1 MTGSNPADDL
11 ASASGRVVSRR
22 SALLLGAAAALTAC
36 STPGPVAAPASS
48 STAPAPTGTN
58 ASPTSASTG
67 PATSVSATAGTSPAR
82 EIREVTHGPRSVA
95 AVALTF
101 HGAGDPRFADAI
113 MTAAERVGAVLTVL
127 AVGSWL
133 QTYPQMGDRVLAGGH
148 ELGNHTLHHRPMRL
162 MGESAAL
169 TEIVGGQREV
179 QRFTT
184 APSWF
189 RPSGTPHATPHILAA
204 AARAGYS
211 TSLSFDVDPRDYTD
225 PGPDLVVSRVL
236 GAARPGSI
244 VSLHLGHAG
253 TVAAMP
259 RLLGGLHDHGLVAVT
274 VSQLL
279 HGVRP

>member
-1 MTGSNPADDL
+1 MTGSNPVDDP

-22 SALLLGAAAALTAC
+22 SVLLLGAAAALTAC

-48 STAPAPTGTN
+48 SAASAPSGTQG
-58 ASPTSASTG
+58 SPTSASSG
-67 PATSVSATAGTSPAR
+67 PSASETPTSGTSPAGGT
-82 EIREVTHGPRSVA
+82 REVTHGPRSVA

-113 MTAAERVGAVLTVL
+113 LAAAAKAGAALTVL

-133 QTYPQMGDRVLAGGH
+133 QSYPQMGARVLAGGH
-148 ELGNHTLHHRPMRL
+148 ELGNHTLRHRPMRL
-162 MGESAAL
+162 MSESAAY

-179 QRFTT
+179 RRFTT

-236 GAARPGSI
+236 GAVRPGSI

-259 RLLGGLHDHGLVAVT
+259 RLLSGLHDRGLAAVT

-279 HGVRP
+279 TGVRP

>member
-259 RLLGGLHDHGLVAVT
+259 RLLGGLHDRGLVAVT

-279 HGVRP
+279 HSVRP

>member
-162 MGESAAL
+162 MSESAAYA
-169 TEIVGGQREV
+169 EIVGGQREV
-179 QRFTT
+179 RRFTT

-236 GAARPGSI
+236 GAVRPGSI

-279 HGVRP
+279 HSVRP

>member
-1 MTGSNPADDL
+1 
-11 ASASGRVVSRR
+11 
-22 SALLLGAAAALTAC
+22 
-36 STPGPVAAPASS
+36 
-48 STAPAPTGTN
+48 
-58 ASPTSASTG
+58 
-67 PATSVSATAGTSPAR
+67 
-82 EIREVTHGPRSVA
+82 VA

-162 MGESAAL
+162 MAESTAY

-236 GAARPGSI
+236 GAVRPGSI

-259 RLLGGLHDHGLVAVT
+259 RLLAGLHDRGLVAVA

>member
-1 MTGSNPADDL
+1 MTGSDPADDL
-11 ASASGRVVSRR
+11 TSASGRVVSRR
-22 SALLLGAAAALTAC
+22 SVLLVGAAAALTAC

-48 STAPAPTGTN
+48 STAPAPTGTD

-67 PATSVSATAGTSPAR
+67 PAASVSPTAGTSPAR
-82 EIREVTHGPRSVA
+82 GTRDVTHGPRSVA

-162 MGESAAL
+162 MGESAAY

-236 GAARPGSI
+236 GAVRPGSI
-244 VSLHLGHAG
+244 VSLHLGYAG

-259 RLLGGLHDHGLVAVT
+259 RLLGGLHDRGVVAVT

>member
-48 STAPAPTGTN
+48 STAPAPTGAN

-162 MGESAAL
+162 MGESAAY

-236 GAARPGSI
+236 GAVRPGSI

-279 HGVRP
+279 HSVRP

>member
-162 MGESAAL
+162 MGESAAI

-279 HGVRP
+279 HSVRP

>member
-22 SALLLGAAAALTAC
+22 SVLLLGAAAALTAC
-36 STPGPVAAPASS
+36 STPGPVAAPASAS
-48 STAPAPTGTN
+48 AAPAPAGTN

-67 PATSVSATAGTSPAR
+67 PAASVSATAGTSPAR
-82 EIREVTHGPRSVA
+82 GTREVTHGPRSVA

-162 MGESAAL
+162 MGESAAY

-189 RPSGTPHATPHILAA
+189 RPSGTPHARASRTEIGMPSLLEGRIMAA
-204 AARAGYS
+204 AFES
-211 TSLSFDVDPRDYTD
+211 TSMTPSGASQPLNVTRSGIRS
-225 PGPDLVVSRVL
+225 SRL
-236 GAARPGSI
+236 RASI
-244 VSLHLGHAG
+244 L
-253 TVAAMP
+253 
-259 RLLGGLHDHGLVAVT
+259 
-274 VSQLL
+274 
-279 HGVRP
+279 

>member
-1 MTGSNPADDL
+1 MTGNDPADDL
-11 ASASGRVVSRR
+11 TSANGRVLSRR

-36 STPGPVAAPASS
+36 SAPGPVAAPASS
-48 STAPAPTGTN
+48 STAPVPAGTK
-58 ASPTSASTG
+58 ASPTSPSSSPSASET
-67 PATSVSATAGTSPAR
+67 PTSGTSPADGT
-82 EIREVTHGPRSVA
+82 REVTHGPRSVA

-113 MTAAERVGAVLTVL
+113 LAAAAKAGAALTVL

-162 MGESAAL
+162 MSESAAYA
-169 TEIVGGQREV
+169 EIVGGQREV
-179 QRFTT
+179 HRFTP
-184 APSWF
+184 APTWF

-225 PGPDLVVSRVL
+225 PGQDLVVSRVL
-236 GAARPGSI
+236 GAVRPGSI

-259 RLLGGLHDHGLVAVT
+259 RLLNGLRDRGLAAVT

-279 HGVRP
+279 QGVRP